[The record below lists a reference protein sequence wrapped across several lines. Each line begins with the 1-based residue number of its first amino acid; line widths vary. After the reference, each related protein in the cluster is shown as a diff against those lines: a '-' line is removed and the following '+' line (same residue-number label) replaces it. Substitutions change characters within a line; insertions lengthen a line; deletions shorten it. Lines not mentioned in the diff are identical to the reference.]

1 MTLSVVLVDDHA
13 VVREGVAAMFQAQED
28 IEVVG
33 QAGSLAEGQALVDR
47 LLSAPV
53 NGPLVAVIDVTM
65 PDGSGLS
72 LVRSARE
79 RSKDIGL
86 VVLTMLNDDSS
97 LLEALDAGASAL
109 VRKSA
114 PSEQVIAAV
123 RRAAQLPLEFSA
135 SGLAEAMRRR
145 SDSPPTSLTAR
156 EAEVLK
162 LLVEGA
168 SVAQVGRALFMSPST
183 VKTHIG
189 KIYEKLGAHNRASA
203 VIAAVRLGLVADNRS
218 SRGPSGSP

>member
-1 MTLSVVLVDDHA
+1 MTISVVLVDDHA
-13 VVREGVAAMFQAQED
+13 VVREAVAAMLSSQPEVS
-28 IEVVG
+28 VVG
-33 QAGSLAEGQALVDR
+33 QAGSLGEGRALFDR
-47 LLSAPV
+47 LLRTPPPGRV
-53 NGPLVAVIDVTM
+53 VAVIDVTM

-72 LVRSARE
+72 LVRAVRE

-86 VVLTMLNDDSS
+86 VVLTMLSDDST

-114 PSEQVIAAV
+114 PADQVLSAV
-123 RRAAQLPLEFSA
+123 RRAADFPLEFSA
-135 SGLAEAMRRR
+135 SGLAEAMRRQHEA
-145 SDSPPTSLTAR
+145 PQTTLTTR
-156 EAEVLK
+156 ETEVLK

-168 SVAQVGRALFMSPST
+168 SVAQVGRQLFMSPST

-203 VIAAVRLGLVADNRS
+203 VIAAVRLGLVADVERT
-218 SRGPSGSP
+218 

>member
-1 MTLSVVLVDDHA
+1 MTLKVLLVDDHA
-13 VVREGVAAMFQAQED
+13 VVREGVAAMLGAQGD

-33 QAGSLAEGQALVDR
+33 QAGSLAEGHALLER
-47 LLSAPV
+47 ALSAPP
-53 NGPLVAVIDVTM
+53 NGKVVAIIDVTM

-79 RSKDIGL
+79 RSKAIGL
-86 VVLTMLNDDSS
+86 VVLTMHSDDSS

-109 VRKSA
+109 VRKSS
-114 PSEQVIAAV
+114 PSEQVISAV
-123 RRAAQLPLEFSA
+123 RRAAEMPLEFSA

-145 SDSPPTSLTAR
+145 SEAPQATLTSR

-168 SVAQVGRALFMSPST
+168 SVAQVGKALFMSPST

-203 VIAAVRLGLVADNRS
+203 VMLAVRLGLIGDQ
-218 SRGPSGSP
+218 PPT

>member
-13 VVREGVAAMFQAQED
+13 VVREGVAAMLGAQED
-28 IEVVG
+28 MEVVG
-33 QAGSLAEGQALVDR
+33 QAGSLAEGNALVDR
-47 LLSAPV
+47 LLSSPS

-114 PSEQVIAAV
+114 PSEQVISAV
-123 RRAAQLPLEFSA
+123 RRAAQMPLEFSA

-145 SDSPPTSLTAR
+145 SESPQTSLTCR
-156 EAEVLK
+156 ETEVLK

-203 VIAAVRLGLVADNRS
+203 VIAAVRLGLVADNQGG
-218 SRGPSGSP
+218 RGV

>member
-1 MTLSVVLVDDHA
+1 VTLSVVLVDDHA
-13 VVREGVAAMFQAQED
+13 VVREGVAAMLDAQED
-28 IEVVG
+28 IRVIG
-33 QAGSLAEGQALVDR
+33 QAGSLAEGHSLMER
-47 LLSAPV
+47 LLAAPP
-53 NGPLVAVIDVTM
+53 NGRLVAIIDVTM

-109 VRKSA
+109 VRKSS
-114 PSEQVIAAV
+114 PSEQVISAV
-123 RRAAQLPLEFSA
+123 RRAAEMPLEFSA

-145 SDSPPTSLTAR
+145 SESPQTSLTTR
-156 EAEVLK
+156 ETEVLR

-168 SVAQVGRALFMSPST
+168 SVAEAGRQLFMSPST

-203 VIAAVRLGLVADNRS
+203 VIAAVRLGLVKDVDR
-218 SRGPSGSP
+218 

>member
-1 MTLSVVLVDDHA
+1 MTVVLNVVLVDDHA
-13 VVREGVAAMFQAQED
+13 VVRQGIATMLDAQD
-28 IEVVG
+28 DLAVVG
-33 QAGSLAEGQALVDR
+33 QAGSLAEGQSLLEAL
-47 LLSAPV
+47 LAAPTD
-53 NGPLVAVIDVTM
+53 GPLVAVIDVNM

-86 VVLTMLNDDSS
+86 VVLTMLDDDSS
-97 LLEALDAGASAL
+97 LLEAVDAGASSL

-114 PSEQVIAAV
+114 PAEQVISAV
-123 RRAAQLPLEFSA
+123 RRAAEMPLEFSA

-145 SDSPPTSLTAR
+145 SEAPQMTLTTR
-156 EAEVLK
+156 ETEVLK

-168 SVAQVGRALFMSPST
+168 SVAQVGKSLFMSPST

-203 VIAAVRLGLVADNRS
+203 VIAAVRLGLVSDVDPDVR
-218 SRGPSGSP
+218 